1 MSRTAASSPP
11 GGQLGEQLDDKEIT
25 SDGEPSPPWWRDVVS
40 VLPAWV
46 AARVLVATGYVLAT
60 VISNR
65 LLTAHPEQLDNGLLA
80 WDGTWY
86 RDLATS
92 GYHGVPIEGVRFFPL
107 YPLLGRLFAIPAA
120 GHTGLALVVLGN
132 ALSLAALV
140 LLRRLVLLEKADHA
154 LADRAV
160 WCLAVFPSAFVLVMA
175 YSESLMLVAAI
186 GAFIGLKLRRW
197 WWVAAL
203 GLVAAL
209 SRPLGV
215 LIMVPVGVELLRTWR
230 AAGGRDRIAS
240 VVALAAPA
248 IGLVSYLA
256 WVGHVFGNWHLPFT
270 VQDDLRGHLELP
282 FDRII
287 EGFRQLA
294 GSERF
299 GDGLHLPFLLL
310 LLVLLVIT
318 FRTWPARYGLFAAA
332 ILITAISAENLNSVE
347 RYGMSA
353 FPLVLA
359 LAVVMRPPQVERA
372 ALTLMGGSVV
382 ALSSMAWL
390 GAYVP

>member
-1 MSRTAASSPP
+1 MTQAEVPAP
-11 GGQLGEQLDDKEIT
+11 
-25 SDGEPSPPWWRDVVS
+25 EPSDPLTVPLAEQPTSLRADLVA

-46 AARVLVATGYVLAT
+46 AARVLVGVGYVLAT

-65 LLTAHPEQLDNGLLA
+65 LLAVRPEQIDNGLLA

-92 GYHGVPIEGVRFFPL
+92 GYHGVPVQGVRFFPL
-107 YPLLGRLFAIPAA
+107 FPLLGRLLAVPLA
-120 GHTGLALVVLGN
+120 GHTGVALVILANV
-132 ALSLAALV
+132 LSLAALV
-140 LLRRLVLLEKADHA
+140 LLRRLVVLEKADQL

-186 GAFIGLKLRRW
+186 GTFIGLKLRRW

-209 SRPLGV
+209 SRPVGV
-215 LIMVPVGVELLRTWR
+215 LLIVPIGVELVRCWR
-230 AAGGRDRIAS
+230 PADARERLAS
-240 VVALAAPA
+240 VVALAAPVV
-248 IGLVSYLA
+248 GLASYLA
-256 WVGHVFGNWHLPFT
+256 WVGHVFGSWRLPFT
-270 VQDDLRGHLELP
+270 VQDDLRGRVELP

-299 GDGLHLPFLLL
+299 GDGLHLPFLLV

-372 ALTLMGGSVV
+372 ALALMGGAVV